1 MLLSIRWVEKSG
13 EAWMMAG
20 ISDGTMARVTSNE
33 DDHEATCFRK
43 KRRGG
48 SSKYELI
55 DADSAQTEYCPTF
68 HFPCVRPSVRHR
80 RDISHFSHI

>member
-1 MLLSIRWVEKSG
+1 
-13 EAWMMAG
+13 MMAG
-20 ISDGTMARVTSNE
+20 ISDGTKRARVTSNE

-48 SSKYELI
+48 SPKYELI

-68 HFPCVRPSVRHR
+68 HCSSVRPSVCSCVTGVTSH
-80 RDISHFSHI
+80 ISHLYKGINAM

>member
-33 DDHEATCFRK
+33 DDHEAICLRYK
-43 KRRGG
+43 GG
-48 SSKYELI
+48 GYTQI
-55 DADSAQTEYCPTF
+55 
-68 HFPCVRPSVRHR
+68 
-80 RDISHFSHI
+80 